1 MEKLISLCK
10 RRGFIFPGS
19 EIYGGFANSYTY
31 GPYGVEL
38 KNNIRKLWWKQFVH
52 DREDIV
58 GLDGPI
64 IIHPRVWEV
73 SGHVTGFNDALVECR
88 KCNKRLR
95 ADHLVENSTG
105 RDLEGKLEEMKNVLD
120 EKIDCPNCQKRD
132 WTDIKHFNMMF
143 TTKLNTTEGGKEEIA
158 YLRPETAGSIFIEF
172 KNVIDSS
179 RVKIPFGIAQIGKA
193 FRNEIV
199 AGNFIFRLRE
209 FEQMEIEYFIR
220 PEAEW
225 EPVFNSWLDAQEDF
239 ALKLGANKGKLR
251 RYEHPKEKLSFYSKK
266 TVDIE
271 YNFPFGGFKELFGL
285 AHRGDYDLSNHSKS
299 SGVSLEYYDS
309 EKNERFI
316 PHVIEPTFG
325 LDRAILIALL
335 SAYTEEKIE
344 GDDAPRI
351 VLKLPKALSPVQIAV
366 FPLLKNKPA
375 LVEKAKNIFNELKR
389 KYVCEFDDNGNVGKR
404 YRRQD
409 EIGTPYC
416 ITIDFD
422 SLEDNSVTVRD
433 RDTMEQ
439 ERISIDKLP
448 FYFEKK
454 YEN

>member
-38 KNNIRKLWWKQFVH
+38 KNNIKKLWWKMFVQ

-73 SGHVTGFNDALVECR
+73 SGHVGGFNDALVECR
-88 KCNKRLR
+88 SCHKRFR
-95 ADHLVENSTG
+95 ADHLVENATG
-105 RDLEGKLEEMKNVLD
+105 IDLEGKLDEMKKILD
-120 EKIDCPNCQKRD
+120 EKVDCPNCQKKN
-132 WTDIKHFNMMF
+132 WTDIKKFNMMF
-143 TTKLNTTEGGKEEIA
+143 TTKLNTTEGGEEEIA

-172 KNVIDSS
+172 KNVLDSS

-209 FEQMEIEYFIR
+209 FEQMEIEYCIR
-220 PEAEW
+220 P
-225 EPVFNSWLDAQEDF
+225 DAQWEIIFNNWLEAQEQF
-239 ALKLGANKGKLR
+239 ALSLGAKSENLR

-285 AHRGDYDLSNHSKS
+285 AHRGDYDLSNHSKA
-299 SGVSLEYYDS
+299 SGVALEYYDS

-316 PHVIEPTFG
+316 PHIIEPTFG
-325 LDRAILIALL
+325 LDRAILVALL
-335 SAYTEEKIE
+335 SAYNEEKTGE
-344 GDDAPRI
+344 DSASRI
-351 VLKLPKALSPVQIAV
+351 VMKFPNAIAPVKIAV
-366 FPLLKNKPA
+366 FPLLKNKPE
-375 LVEKAKNIFNELKR
+375 LVEKAREVFGTLKKNH
-389 KYVCEFDDNGNVGKR
+389 VCEFDDNGNVGKR

-416 ITIDFD
+416 VTIDFD
-422 SLEDNSVTVRD
+422 TLTDNSVTVRD
-433 RDTMEQ
+433 RDSMLQ
-439 ERISIDKLP
+439 ERISLDKLNQ
-448 FYFEKK
+448 YFAEKLQ
-454 YEN
+454 N